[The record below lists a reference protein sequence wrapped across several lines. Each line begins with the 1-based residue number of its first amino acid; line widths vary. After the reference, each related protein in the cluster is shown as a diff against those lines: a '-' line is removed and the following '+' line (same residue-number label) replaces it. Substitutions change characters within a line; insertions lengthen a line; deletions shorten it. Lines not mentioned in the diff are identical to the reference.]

1 MDVLQL
7 CAQKYSVLCQ
17 YTYDCTIARKN
28 TSTDLKFTFS
38 PYEFRHLAGL
48 HRLENQKL
56 RKNSERILKEILA
69 GTITLETLRSSAN
82 WAEEGEKILL
92 RLDAL
97 SQLDRLMDEFLLI
110 FGFSGEK
117 LAAVKPPIHTR
128 IDADYLIKF
137 HLQSGIT
144 FFFSV
149 RQRETYCGR
158 SIFMNNVQDYSAGQT
173 KFTLLEKVKT
183 HLPTGEA
190 TLLYQRESYQK

>member
-1 MDVLQL
+1 
-7 CAQKYSVLCQ
+7 
-17 YTYDCTIARKN
+17 
-28 TSTDLKFTFS
+28 
-38 PYEFRHLAGL
+38 
-48 HRLENQKL
+48 
-56 RKNSERILKEILA
+56 
-69 GTITLETLRSSAN
+69 
-82 WAEEGEKILL
+82 
-92 RLDAL
+92 
-97 SQLDRLMDEFLLI
+97 MDEFLLI

-158 SIFMNNVQDYSAGQT
+158 SIFVNNVRDYSAGQT

>member
-7 CAQKYSVLCQ
+7 CAQNYSALCQ

-48 HRLENQKL
+48 HRLENPKL

-69 GTITLETLRSSAN
+69 GKITLETLRSSAN
-82 WAEEGEKILL
+82 WAEEGAKVLL

-97 SQLDRLMDEFLLI
+97 SQLDRLMDEFFLI

-117 LAAVKPPIHTR
+117 LAAVKPPIRTR

-137 HLQSGIT
+137 QLESGIT

-158 SIFMNNVQDYSAGQT
+158 SIFVNNVCDYSAGQT
-173 KFTLLEKVKT
+173 KFTLLEKSKT
-183 HLPTGEA
+183 HLPTGET
-190 TLLYQRESYQK
+190 TLLYRRESYQK

>member
-48 HRLENQKL
+48 HRLENPKL

-110 FGFSGEK
+110 FGFSGRKAGRRQTAHPYPDRRRLSHQVSPAERHH
-117 LAAVKPPIHTR
+117 LFLFGSTEGDLLRAF
-128 IDADYLIKF
+128 YLCEQC
-137 HLQSGIT
+137 L
-144 FFFSV
+144 
-149 RQRETYCGR
+149 
-158 SIFMNNVQDYSAGQT
+158 
-173 KFTLLEKVKT
+173 
-183 HLPTGEA
+183 
-190 TLLYQRESYQK
+190 